1 MLLKNV
7 FNIQFYVNGKRS
19 YQHPFEMPRF
29 FIPSFAVPILTN
41 THMIHQATAVY
52 KTLS

>member
-7 FNIQFYVNGKRS
+7 FNVQFYINVKCS
-19 YQHPFEMPRF
+19 YQHPFEMPTF
-29 FIPSFAVPILTN
+29 FIPGFAVTILTN
-41 THMIHQATAVY
+41 TYMIHKAIGVY